1 MQKRSLIL
9 MLFVLIL
16 MLNPGVG
23 YCQSESNIFSLN
35 TTTTEINMP
44 IKVIPPSEAT
54 AKITQLLFYCYD
66 AIGQI
71 VVPLSI
77 TVFSV
82 LAVVLIVGIFIGIK
96 FLRIVGL
103 IGFICCSLGLG
114 SYKAI
119 PFIVGVIN
127 GLGDYLNK

>member
-1 MQKRSLIL
+1 MQKRFLIML
-9 MLFVLIL
+9 LFVLML
-16 MLNPGVG
+16 MLNQGVG
-23 YCQSESNIFSLN
+23 YCQSASNSSSVN
-35 TTTTEINMP
+35 TTTSEVNMP

-54 AKITQLLFYCYD
+54 AKIARLLSYCHD

-77 TVFSV
+77 AVYSI

-96 FLRIVGL
+96 FLKVVGL